1 MKHLSLLFR
10 LVQFIFLTNARRTD
24 GDNIRRQTRRT
35 ALEDPQKSCPK
46 VVKGVKCVWDD
57 FGRASEA
64 TRPLLSKPRA
74 LSSQGSLGL
83 PPGITNSIM

>member
-1 MKHLSLLFR
+1 MVIISAGKQDGLLWR
-10 LVQFIFLTNARRTD
+10 ILR
-24 GDNIRRQTRRT
+24 
-35 ALEDPQKSCPK
+35 K
-46 VVKGVKCVWDD
+46 VVLKLSKGVKCVWDDFGRASEKVVLKLSKGVKCVWDD

-64 TRPLLSKPRA
+64 TLPPLSKPRA

>member
-1 MKHLSLLFR
+1 MVIISAGKQDGLLWTILR
-10 LVQFIFLTNARRTD
+10 
-24 GDNIRRQTRRT
+24 
-35 ALEDPQKSCPK
+35 K
-46 VVKGVKCVWDD
+46 VVLKLSKRVKCVWDD

-64 TRPLLSKPRA
+64 TRSPLSKPRA